1 MTAKRR
7 KRILKLAAG
16 SVAGCMLFPLPSPA
30 SAGFFDNFLSGGGP
44 GNRAAGFV
52 QSIPF
57 FGQPRSR
64 SRAQARPAQVAQA
77 DYSHAPSPA
86 KADKNATPDVRN
98 IVVMGDSMADWL
110 AYGLEQAF
118 ADSPEISVTRNA
130 RPLSTLIYNPGRH
143 DPAAKI
149 DWPAA
154 ARDILEKEPASFVVM
169 TIGLADRDP
178 IHVPASP
185 RSAPKPGAES
195 EISEPTNTGQAH
207 APSISKPVKP
217 PENRGVAETAT
228 DQGATDPRSPSVSY
242 DFKTEKWAELY
253 GKRIDETIAG
263 LKSRGALVFW
273 VGLPPLLGA
282 RSTADMQYLNDLFR
296 SHAEKAGITYVD
308 VWDGF
313 SDDAGQFTM
322 QGPDYEGQIRRLRTP
337 DGIYFTPAGAR
348 KFAHF
353 VEREIRRALTPTG
366 PIAVPLPQEPLLKA
380 PVASRSP
387 SGGTP
392 RPLAGPVIP
401 LNPNVEPSKSDG
413 LLGGTTPKQT
423 IVDAVANR
431 VLVNGDSMPAPAG
444 RADDFTWPRRAPAP
458 VGADPTDAATN
469 LPLTPMVAS
478 DSAQQIDVVSVNRA
492 VRSASAPARTV
503 WAHARVAQARAVRK
517 QPRPTHHYQY
527 AQRQYSRYRQQSSFF
542 FFFGH

>member
-1 MTAKRR
+1 MTAKHR
-7 KRILKLAAG
+7 KGAITLVAEL
-16 SVAGCMLFPLPSPA
+16 VAGCMLFALPSPA
-30 SAGFFDNFLSGGGP
+30 LAGFFDNFLSGGGP

-77 DYSHAPSPA
+77 DYSRPPLPP
-86 KADKNATPDVRN
+86 KADKDAPPDVKS

-110 AYGLEQAF
+110 AYGLEEAF
-118 ADSPEISVTRNA
+118 ADAPEISVARKA
-130 RPLSTLIYNPGRH
+130 RPLSSLIYNPGRH
-143 DPAAKI
+143 NPANNVN
-149 DWPAA
+149 WPVA

-169 TIGLADRDP
+169 MIGLADRDP
-178 IHVPASP
+178 IRVHASP
-185 RSAPKPGAES
+185 RPAPNLGAKP
-195 EISEPTNTGQAH
+195 EISEPTNAGQAR
-207 APSISKPVKP
+207 APSTSKPVKP
-217 PENRGVAETAT
+217 AEKRGVAETAT
-228 DQGATDPRSPSVSY
+228 DQGVADPRSPSVSY

-253 GKRIDETIAG
+253 GKRIDETIAELRSKG
-263 LKSRGALVFW
+263 VPVFW

-337 DGIYFTPAGAR
+337 DGVYFTQAGAR
-348 KFAHF
+348 KLAHF
-353 VEREIRRALTPTG
+353 VEREIQRALTPTG

-380 PVASRSP
+380 PVASQSP
-387 SGGTP
+387 AGGTP
-392 RPLAGPVIP
+392 RPLAGPIIP
-401 LNPNVEPSKSDG
+401 LNASIEPSKSDE

-431 VLVNGDSMPAPAG
+431 VLVNGAQIPAPAG
-444 RADDFTWPRRAPAP
+444 RADDFAWPRRAPAP
-458 VGADPTDAATN
+458 VGTDPVAATTD
-469 LPLTPMVAS
+469 LPMTPMVAS
-478 DSAQQIDVVSVNRA
+478 NGAQQIEVRSVNRA
-492 VRSASAPARTV
+492 VRSSPAPARTV
-503 WAHARVAQARAVRK
+503 WARARVAQARVVR
-517 QPRPTHHYQY
+517 QRPRPAHHYQY
-527 AQRQYSRYRQQSSFF
+527 AQYQYAQHRQQNSFF